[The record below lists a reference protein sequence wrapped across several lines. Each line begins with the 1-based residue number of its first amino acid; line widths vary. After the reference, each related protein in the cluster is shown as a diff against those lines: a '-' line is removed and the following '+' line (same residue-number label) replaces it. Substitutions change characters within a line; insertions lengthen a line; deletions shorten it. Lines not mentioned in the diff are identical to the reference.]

1 MESQQPGAAKANFGT
16 PWAAGRR
23 SSRRAAK
30 AARRSGFAGR
40 HLDHPISLWS
50 IMRSLLN
57 MHCGATPMVNRFE
70 RVDEVQPDAITLSLS
85 RSGTGEVGSVIF
97 PASASGGRFSED
109 KISGELP
116 AVDSFRSAVKLANE
130 MKVAVVVLDPE
141 DVWKKDWGELYRP
154 VAD

>member
-1 MESQQPGAAKANFGT
+1 MVGRSVNVELESFYATEMAGRPSRDQAFAALGVPTIPT
-16 PWAAGRR
+16 PIRWPNRSIRRWRSAAG
-23 SSRRAAK
+23 
-30 AARRSGFAGR
+30 
-40 HLDHPISLWS
+40 
-50 IMRSLLN
+50 
-57 MHCGATPMVNRFE
+57 
-70 RVDEVQPDAITLSLS
+70 
-85 RSGTGEVGSVIF
+85 
-97 PASASGGRFSED
+97 SGGRFSED